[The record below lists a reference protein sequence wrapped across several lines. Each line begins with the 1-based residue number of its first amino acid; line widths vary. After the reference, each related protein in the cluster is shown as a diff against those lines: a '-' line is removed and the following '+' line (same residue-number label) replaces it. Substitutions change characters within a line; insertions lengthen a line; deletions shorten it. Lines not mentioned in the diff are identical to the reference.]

1 MFSYSEIKRSS
12 SLFLNLIMN
21 PNSTVVHDFGDDDVD
36 DTWVFIFDAGN
47 VSEVPCV
54 SIKWLTLS
62 ELLH

>member
-1 MFSYSEIKRSS
+1 
-12 SLFLNLIMN
+12 MN

-62 ELLH
+62 ELLQ